1 MNTEIELRIYDIN
14 KEEII
19 KKIEKF
25 GGKFINNY
33 NQKRYIYDFNPVAKN
48 KWIRLRTDG
57 HKTTLTIKECTNDS
71 ISGTKELEIEV
82 SDMEKTH
89 LILQELG
96 YKRRSIQE
104 NKRTRYIL
112 DGVEIDIDSWPY
124 LKDFVEFE
132 SDNEE
137 KIYKVLEKL
146 DYKISDTTTKIAQDF
161 YYDINFTDEDM
172 NNLSFKEEKHV

>member
-1 MNTEIELRIYDIN
+1 M
-14 KEEII
+14 
-19 KKIEKF
+19 
-25 GGKFINNY
+25 
-33 NQKRYIYDFNPVAKN
+33 
-48 KWIRLRTDG
+48 
-57 HKTTLTIKECTNDS
+57 
-71 ISGTKELEIEV
+71 
-82 SDMEKTH
+82 
-89 LILQELG
+89 ILQELG

-146 DYKISDTTTKIAQDF
+146 DYKISDTTTKISQDF